1 MSDLKEKIIE
11 VLRDV
16 YDPEIPVNVY
26 DLGLIYEIN
35 IKEDKSVHILMT
47 LTSPTCPTAE
57 YIQTMIE
64 DAIKTISEIKD
75 VEIELTFTPA
85 WTPDRVSMDA
95 KEELGLGDV
104 QSQDNLAVQSVY
116 GNDSICSKCNT
127 SSDKKILLKA
137 FHNNKEI
144 LICNDC
150 LVKSS

>member
-35 IKEDKSVHILMT
+35 IKDDKSVHILMT

-64 DAIKTISEIKD
+64 DAVKTISEIKD
-75 VEIELTFTPA
+75 VDIELTFTPA

-116 GNDSICSKCNT
+116 GDDNVCSKCNI

-150 LVKSS
+150 LVKQ